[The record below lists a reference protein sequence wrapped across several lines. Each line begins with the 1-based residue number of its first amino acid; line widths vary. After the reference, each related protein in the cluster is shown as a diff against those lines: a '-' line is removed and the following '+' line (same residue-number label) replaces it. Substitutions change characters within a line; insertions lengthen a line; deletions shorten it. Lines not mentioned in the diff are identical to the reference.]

1 MRLIRT
7 ADATVAAAVA
17 ADEVA
22 SVCRRAVTERGV
34 AVIAV
39 SGGETP
45 WRMLERLRSLDLPW
59 QRTYVAQVDE
69 RVAPHGDPRRNLAR
83 LEQSLVT
90 DGPLPRAHLLVM
102 PVEAD
107 DLEVAAA
114 DYQRRLEALAGRP
127 LVLDLVQLGLGTD
140 GHTASLVPGDPVL
153 DVVDRD
159 VALSGVYQGL
169 PRMTLTLPALDR
181 ARRRLWLVTGAAK
194 AARVAE
200 LLAGE
205 AASDAPALRVTRA
218 EAALIADEAA
228 LALATAD
235 PPRE

>member
-1 MRLIRT
+1 LRLIRA
-7 ADATVAAAVA
+7 ADAREAAALA
-17 ADEVA
+17 ASEIA
-22 SVCRRAVTERGV
+22 ATCRSAVTGHGR

-45 WRMLERLRSLDLPW
+45 WRMLERLRTLDLPW
-59 QRTYVAQVDE
+59 QRVYVAQADE
-69 RVAPHGDPRRNLAR
+69 RVAPRGDPRRNLAR
-83 LEQSLVT
+83 LEQILVT
-90 DGPLPRAHLLVM
+90 DGPLPRDNLLAM

-114 DYQRRLEALAGRP
+114 GYQRRLQALAGRP
-127 LVLDLVQLGLGTD
+127 LVLDLVQLGLGAD

-159 VALSGVYQGL
+159 VGISRRYQGL

-194 AARVAE
+194 AARAAE
-200 LLAGE
+200 LLAGK
-205 AASDAPALRVTRA
+205 ATIDAPALRVTRA